1 MASLDKESGSSKKL
15 AFILGGV
22 VLVVAA
28 IAAFIMTRA
37 PANVLVD
44 DVSGVWKSQ
53 ATGALYVLDKT
64 ENGYRLT
71 IGGNRFAVESSE
83 TIAKSS
89 QVLLTVTTES
99 MLRSIWTLTPQV
111 VEGMAATMTVDKD
124 GFEKDE
130 LVYQRQLTAA
140 DKKRIALLKAPKK
153 ALWSPAF
160 NCMKAGNDVERMICG
175 DKTLADSDVKIA
187 QLVKDQSLADD
198 QKQWLSNVRNV
209 CTDKNCLLNVHRE
222 RLAFLQPEI
231 EPTPYIDG
239 EDLEPAAAAPAADA
253 TAPAAAAPVD
263 SQ

>member
-1 MASLDKESGSSKKL
+1 MSSLDKESGSSKKL

-28 IAAFIMTRA
+28 IAAFIMMRP
-37 PANVLVD
+37 PASSLVD

-53 ATGALYVLDKT
+53 ATGALYVLHKT
-64 ENGYRLT
+64 DHGYRLT
-71 IGGNRFAVESSE
+71 IGGNRFVVESSE

-89 QVLLTVTTES
+89 QILLTVTTES

-140 DKKRIALLKAPKK
+140 DKKRIDLLKAPKK
-153 ALWSPAF
+153 ALWSPAY
-160 NCMKAGNDVERMICG
+160 NCVKAASDVERMICA

-187 QLVKDQSLADD
+187 QLVKEQSLADD

-222 RLAFLQPEI
+222 RLAFLQPESS
-231 EPTPYIDG
+231 PYVNTE
-239 EDLEPAAAAPAADA
+239 EDAAPADAAAPEAAAPA
-253 TAPAAAAPVD
+253 TA
-263 SQ
+263 Q